1 MEAIVLAAGY
11 SSRAKDFKMN
21 LLLGNQTVLQH
32 TIKHFED
39 FCSRIIVVGG
49 YKIELIREQLDGF
62 RLNTTV
68 ELVYNDRFHEGMFR
82 SIQRGCQMLEEDMFF
97 LTPGD
102 YPLIQKETIQNLASL
117 CGEVIIPSYQGYGGH
132 PIRLGKA
139 VKKAII
145 NAYEKDNLRNILKDF
160 NKTYIDV
167 EDPGI
172 LMDLDTPKDYK
183 NLKNNLKK

>member
-21 LLLGNQTVLQH
+21 LLLGNQTVLQR

-39 FCSRIIVVGG
+39 FCSHIIVVGG

-62 RLNTTV
+62 YLHSTL
-68 ELVYNDRFHEGMFR
+68 ELVYNDRFDQGMFS
-82 SIQRGCQMLEEDMFF
+82 SIQRGCQLLQEDKFF

-102 YPLIQKETIQNLASL
+102 YPLIQKETIQKLTSL
-117 CGEVIIPSYQGYGGH
+117 SDEVLIPSYQGYSGH

-139 VKKAII
+139 VKRAII
-145 NAYEKDNLRNILKDF
+145 NGYEKDNLRNILKDF
-160 NKTYIDV
+160 NKKYIDV

-172 LMDLDTPKDYK
+172 LMDLDTPKDYR
-183 NLKNNLKK
+183 NLKKVI